1 MIGHNLSL
9 NSPSKLA
16 LVIAVSTLLG
26 ACGGPSQQG
35 ADLRDKQGGRV
46 VLGSAVDAKTLNP
59 ILVTQGDPDSTLVVA
74 PIYESLTAW
83 NVKTGEME
91 PRLADKFELSP
102 DATTLIFTLRDGLK
116 WSDGS
121 AFSGDDFKFTVEA
134 TMRSRQTVSKSSF
147 QSIAGAAEYAAGTA
161 DNISGISFSDK
172 TITVRLT
179 QPLCTA
185 VAAIGGSKL
194 IPKSV

>member
-1 MIGHNLSL
+1 MIGRDLSA
-9 NSPSKLA
+9 NSSCKLA
-16 LVIAVSTLLG
+16 LAAAVSLLLG
-26 ACGGPSQQG
+26 ACGGPSQQVANEG
-35 ADLRDKQGGRV
+35 AKQGGRA
-46 VLGSAVDAKTLNP
+46 VLGSAADAKTLNP

-102 DATTLIFTLRDGLK
+102 EATTLIFTLRDGLK

-134 TMRSRQTVSKSSF
+134 TMRSRQTVSK
-147 QSIAGAAEYAAGTA
+147 
-161 DNISGISFSDK
+161 
-172 TITVRLT
+172 
-179 QPLCTA
+179 
-185 VAAIGGSKL
+185 
-194 IPKSV
+194 